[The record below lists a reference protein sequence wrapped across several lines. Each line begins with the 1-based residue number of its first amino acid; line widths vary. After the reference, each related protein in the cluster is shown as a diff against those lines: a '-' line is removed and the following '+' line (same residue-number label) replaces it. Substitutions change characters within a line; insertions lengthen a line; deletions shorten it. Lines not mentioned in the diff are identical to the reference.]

1 MLARSASLMNF
12 RNIALAALLLGLMT
26 LAVAADA
33 PAAAGPEVGQPAPAI
48 KLQDQHGNWVTLDQ
62 QKGKWV
68 VLYFYPKDNTPG
80 CTTQACEF
88 RDNIFEVRKA
98 NAVILGVSVDD
109 IVSHEKFSQ
118 EHGLP
123 FSILADNTKEA
134 TKRYGV
140 LVKRGENEMA
150 SRVTFLIDPS
160 GKIAKRYVVDPPS
173 LAGHSKAVLADIAAL
188 SAKKPAA

>member
-1 MLARSASLMNF
+1 MLARSASSLNF
-12 RNIALAALLLGLMT
+12 RHIALGVLLFALMAV
-26 LAVAADA
+26 AVAADA
-33 PAAAGPEVGQPAPAI
+33 PAAGPEVGQPAPAI
-48 KLQDQHGNWVTLDQ
+48 RLQDQHGKWVTLDQ

-88 RDNIFEVRKA
+88 RDNIFEVRKS

-109 IVSHEKFSQ
+109 LESHKKFSE

-123 FSILADNTKEA
+123 FSILADSTKETA
-134 TKRYGV
+134 TRYGV
-140 LVKRGENEMA
+140 LMKRGNAEMA
-150 SRVTFLIDPS
+150 NRVTFLIDPQ

-173 LAGHSKAVLADIAAL
+173 LAGHSKAVLADIA
-188 SAKKPAA
+188 SMSGKKTG

>member
-33 PAAAGPEVGQPAPAI
+33 PAAGPEVGQPAPAI

-123 FSILADNTKEA
+123 FSILADDSKE
-134 TKRYGV
+134 TSKRYGV
-140 LVKRGENEMA
+140 LTKRGDMEIA
-150 SRVTFLIDPS
+150 SRVTFLIVPN